1 MPFKPWV
8 RAARRGHPAGRSVSH
23 LVAVAVD
30 ELSGKDSGGWDWPGG
45 RVAP

>member
-1 MPFKPWV
+1 MPFKPGVW
-8 RAARRGHPAGRSVSH
+8 AALHGHPAGRSVSH

-30 ELSGKDSGGWDWPGG
+30 ELSGKDSGGDWPGG